1 MTTVQVTID
10 APVMSL
16 QAPRVAPAFFDAA
29 VPRPLLGGFFVDG
42 DGTSRVVIARVK
54 AAFGPFVI

>member
-1 MTTVQVTID
+1 MR
-10 APVMSL
+10 P
-16 QAPRVAPAFFDAA
+16 

-42 DGTSRVVIARVK
+42 DRDGTSRVVIARVK